1 VDLRSSLVLV
11 TEFDGERVRARLL
24 TGGFVQAYERFQ
36 AGQAA
41 GDAEATFRALFEA
54 LNWAHAIDDLIALT
68 WSPRGKV
75 EGYAW
80 RSDPALGGGLV
91 LAHVMDGLR
100 YARNRVHHQWADAVT
115 ERAGAALPFTLPR
128 VLMTWV
134 WRPVDE
140 LPTPP
145 KGREDERG
153 RAAYVKAL
161 AGCDAEAALVTMSEA
176 FEFVGSLLDPP
187 MAVRTLPVVVA
198 E

>member
-1 VDLRSSLVLV
+1 M
-11 TEFDGERVRARLL
+11 TEFDGERVRARRL
-24 TGGFVQAYERFQ
+24 TGGFAYAYERFQ
-36 AGQAA
+36 EGQAA

-54 LNWAHAIDDLIALT
+54 LNWAVAIDDLIALT

-80 RSDPALGGGLV
+80 RNDGALGGGET
-91 LAHVMDGLR
+91 LARVMDGLR
-100 YARNRVHHQWADAVT
+100 YARNRVHHQWADALIAT
-115 ERAGAALPFTLPR
+115 PGARLPFTLPR
-128 VLMTWV
+128 VLSTWA

-153 RAAYVKAL
+153 RAAYEREL
-161 AGCDAEAALVTMSEA
+161 AGCATEEALVTMSEA
-176 FEFVGSLLDPP
+176 FEFVGSLLDPL
-187 MAVRTLPVVVA
+187 MAVRTQPVVNS